1 MKGLHSWLKNSS
13 KMKRWILL
21 ILVGIILVSYGIAS
35 IIISKKA
42 MSFKHAAKIIVY
54 FTLGFTSVILGL
66 IYLNK
71 RTMELFVE
79 ATDDRI
85 SGRRKVNINSLIFNK
100 KIYEQGPNIVV
111 IGGGSGLNTIL
122 DGLKRYTSNITAIVT
137 VSNYGENLDGNSE
150 KLRYMQLEDIK
161 NGLASLAIE
170 DNSKMKELLN
180 YRFKKG
186 TLKNVAFSD
195 IYFEA
200 MQDISKS
207 LAESVK
213 DSNDIFKIYGKVLP
227 VTEDEMKICAE
238 LGNGYVVEE
247 KSKIASMVYDKL
259 TKINRVYLSPGN
271 CKPTPGVIE
280 AIQNADSI
288 IIGPGSLYTN
298 IIPNLL
304 VNGVARAL
312 KLSKARKFY
321 VCNIMTEPGL
331 TDNYSVADHVNSII
345 DHCGEGLMDYCLY
358 DTGEVVPEYIK
369 KYNLD
374 GADLVEQDLKNVK
387 ERRIRFIKENLSLI
401 KDDSVR
407 HNANLIADIVIQVI
421 CDDLKYKDKQK
432 DPEYMMM
439 NSKLKADKVI
449 NKRQKRAKKEKESG
463 KKPKKVGN
471 SKFATKYQERI
482 KSIKDTNKN
491 IEKKKKVLEGNT
503 KTKERKNDKTSTLE
517 KSKTKK
523 KQEEIDILKEQDKM
537 LKENQTPIFA
547 EAIKIKNYEEIRK
560 EMLKKFNNGK

>member
-1 MKGLHSWLKNSS
+1 MKGLFEWFKNSS

-21 ILVGIILVSYGIAS
+21 ILIGVVLVSYGIAN
-35 IIISKKA
+35 IITSTNAIT
-42 MSFKHAAKIIVY
+42 FKYAAKIIIF
-54 FTLGFTSVILGL
+54 FTLGFTAVILGL

-85 SGRRKVNINSLIFNK
+85 SRKKKVNINSLIFNK
-100 KIYEQGPNIVV
+100 NIYEQGPNIVV

-137 VSNYGENLDGNSE
+137 VSNYGENLAQDTE
-150 KLRYMQLEDIK
+150 KLRYLQLEDIK

-170 DNSKMKELLN
+170 DDSKISELLN
-180 YRFKKG
+180 YRFKQG
-186 TLKNVAFSD
+186 TLKNIAFSD

-200 MQDISKS
+200 MKDISKS

-213 DSNDIFKIYGKVLP
+213 NSNDIFKIYGKVLP

-259 TKINRVYLSPGN
+259 TKISRVYLNPSN

-288 IIGPGSLYTN
+288 IIGPGSIYTN

-304 VNGVARAL
+304 VNGVARAI
-312 KLSKARKFY
+312 KDSKAKKFY

-331 TDNYSVADHVNSII
+331 TDNYSVADHINSII
-345 DHCGEGLMDYCLY
+345 EHCGEGLIDYCLY
-358 DTGEVVPEYIK
+358 DTGEVIPEYIK

-374 GADLVEQDLKNVK
+374 GADLVEQDLRNVK
-387 ERRIRFIKENLSLI
+387 DRRIKFIKENLSLI

-421 CDDLKYKDKQK
+421 CDDLKYMDKQN

-439 NSKLKADKVI
+439 NSKLKADKEI
-449 NKRQKRAKKEKESG
+449 NKKKKRSSKDRKNG
-463 KKPKKVGN
+463 KKREKVGN

-482 KSIKDTNKN
+482 KSIKDSNKIIEKRRKSAQSKAKQQKNTN
-491 IEKKKKVLEGNT
+491 IEK
-503 KTKERKNDKTSTLE
+503 
-517 KSKTKK
+517 
-523 KQEEIDILKEQDKM
+523 IDILKEQEKYVE
-537 LKENQTPIFA
+537 ENQTPVYS
-547 EAIKIKNYEEIRK
+547 EVLKIKNYEEIRK
-560 EMLKKFNNGK
+560 EMLKKFNKGK

>member
-21 ILVGIILVSYGIAS
+21 ILVGIIFVSYGIAS

-54 FTLGFTSVILGL
+54 FTLGFTSVIIGL

-100 KIYEQGPNIVV
+100 NIFEQGPNIVV

-137 VSNYGENLDGNSE
+137 VSNYGENLDKNSE
-150 KLRYMQLEDIK
+150 RLRYMQLEDIK
-161 NGLASLAIE
+161 NGIASLSIE

-213 DSNDIFKIYGKVLP
+213 DSNDIFKIYGEVLP

-312 KLSKARKFY
+312 KLSKAKKFY

-345 DHCGEGLMDYCLY
+345 DHCGEGLIDYCLY
-358 DTGEVVPEYIK
+358 DTGEVIPEYIK

-387 ERRIRFIKENLSLI
+387 ERRIKFIKENLSLI
-401 KDDSVR
+401 KDDNVR

-421 CDDLKYKDKQK
+421 CDDLKYMDKQN

-439 NSKLKADKVI
+439 NSKLKADKII
-449 NKRQKRAKKEKESG
+449 NKRKKRAQKEKESG
-463 KKPKKVGN
+463 RRQEKVGN
-471 SKFATKYQERI
+471 SKFASKYQERI
-482 KSIKDTNKN
+482 KSIKDTNEN
-491 IEKKKKVLEGNT
+491 IEKRKKVIEGNT
-503 KTKERKNDKTSTLE
+503 KTKEKTSVRT
-517 KSKTKK
+517 KSKENIKP
-523 KQEEIDILKEQDKM
+523 KQVEVDILKEQEKIS
-537 LKENQTPIFA
+537 KENQTPIYA